1 MKEIMFSALAFSLTI
16 VFIKAFY
23 QPAIAIGLIDA
34 PCGRK
39 THSGTVPLIG
49 GLAVFSAICLS
60 AILHGQLFDEFR
72 LFFASLFI
80 LVSIGILDDIYTLS
94 PRSRFLAQIIAALLM
109 IFPGQV
115 CLSNLGNLLGFG
127 DIILHGFSVP
137 FTVFCVVGVVNAIN
151 MIDGIDG
158 LAGGVVLIVLA
169 LFGSAALITGIGSYA
184 ILIYLLASA
193 VLAFTAFNM
202 RLPWRPKAVV
212 FLGDAGS
219 TMLGFSIAW
228 IAIFLTSQGESSL
241 SPIAGVWIVGVPV
254 VDTLSIILRRLLK
267 GRSPFSADRE
277 HIHHI
282 LQHVGF
288 SHTQTLLL
296 ILAVE
301 LAMGLT
307 GLAGWY
313 LGIPEYVMFYAFI
326 LVFIAYSW
334 SIQHAWRTMK
344 LLRTVHEH
352 WQGQ

>member
-1 MKEIMFSALAFSLTI
+1 
-16 VFIKAFY
+16 
-23 QPAIAIGLIDA
+23 
-34 PCGRK
+34 
-39 THSGTVPLIG
+39 
-49 GLAVFSAICLS
+49 
-60 AILHGQLFDEFR
+60 
-72 LFFASLFI
+72 
-80 LVSIGILDDIYTLS
+80 
-94 PRSRFLAQIIAALLM
+94 
-109 IFPGQV
+109 
-115 CLSNLGNLLGFG
+115 
-127 DIILHGFSVP
+127 
-137 FTVFCVVGVVNAIN
+137 
-151 MIDGIDG
+151 
-158 LAGGVVLIVLA
+158 
-169 LFGSAALITGIGSYA
+169 
-184 ILIYLLASA
+184 LIYLLASA

>member
-1 MKEIMFSALAFSLTI
+1 MKETMLSVLAFCLTI
-16 VFIKAFY
+16 FFIKAFFK
-23 QPAIAIGLIDA
+23 PAIAIGLIDI

-49 GLAVFSAICLS
+49 GLAVFISIYLS
-60 AILHGQLFDEFR
+60 AILHRQLFDEFR

-80 LVSIGILDDIYTLS
+80 LVSIGVLDDIYTLS
-94 PRSRFLAQIIAALLM
+94 PRSRFLAQIAAALLM
-109 IFPGQV
+109 IFPGQ
-115 CLSNLGNLLGFG
+115 LRLTNLGNLLGFG

-169 LFGSAALITGIGSYA
+169 LFGSAALITGLSSYA

-202 RLPWRPKAVV
+202 HLPWRPKAVV

-219 TMLGFSIAW
+219 TMLGFAIAW
-228 IAIFLTSQGESSL
+228 IAVFLTSQGERSL
-241 SPIAGVWIVGVPV
+241 PPIAGVWIVGVPV
-254 VDTLSIILRRLLK
+254 MDTLSIILRRTLK

-288 SHTQTLLL
+288 SHARTLLL

-307 GLAGWY
+307 GLGGWY
-313 LGIPEYVMFYAFI
+313 FGIPEYVMFYAFI
-326 LVFIAYSW
+326 LVFVAYSW
-334 SIQHAWRTMK
+334 LVQHAWTTVKLMRTF
-344 LLRTVHEH
+344 H
-352 WQGQ
+352 WHWHSQ